1 MPKAPDPVG
10 AVAVEGAAHLRKIQ
24 SLLLNAFNT
33 NNRINQYL
41 IDNLPP
47 AVWKAKSAEGKGR
60 TIGAIVAHMHNV
72 RVMWLKAVKA
82 QEVPAQL
89 DRTSVTPGQA
99 VRALESSRHAL
110 SVVISRAPT
119 GDGRVKGFR
128 PDVASFL
135 GYLIAHDA
143 HHRGQITMLARQVGH
158 PLPQKVFVFGMGV
171 GFTLTTLS
179 CSSPPQVHPIGKTQA
194 QSSCD
199 QAMRK
204 AALLYNPDSGGNVA
218 RRRRELQQSS
228 LEVLRTVGV
237 EADPM
242 LSESFDHADRSSV
255 RQAIASGCDNRDLA
269 CGGDGTIHNVA
280 QVLANSAVA
289 LAILPMG
296 TANALAHDLGLP
308 LSIVGAAEAALRAVP
323 LRVALGHVTY
333 VDLQGSS
340 DARHFLIVAG
350 VAWTPISSQ
359 ETAYCHQKRMGMAAY
374 YAKAWDL
381 WFTYPMTRFVAE
393 YLETGSDAPKHADV
407 TELMSIRIRNFGGVL
422 QELAPGASMGRDDMR
437 VVLCRTS
444 SRLSYLAYVTRGLLR
459 QRWRIP
465 GIDLAYSTKVSC
477 GYLSSSAPQEQRK
490 IYIEAD
496 GELLGTLPAEIMV
509 VPNALTLLAP
519 AP

>member
-1 MPKAPDPVG
+1 
-10 AVAVEGAAHLRKIQ
+10 
-24 SLLLNAFNT
+24 
-33 NNRINQYL
+33 
-41 IDNLPP
+41 
-47 AVWKAKSAEGKGR
+47 
-60 TIGAIVAHMHNV
+60 
-72 RVMWLKAVKA
+72 
-82 QEVPAQL
+82 
-89 DRTSVTPGQA
+89 
-99 VRALESSRHAL
+99 
-110 SVVISRAPT
+110 
-119 GDGRVKGFR
+119 
-128 PDVASFL
+128 
-135 GYLIAHDA
+135 
-143 HHRGQITMLARQVGH
+143 
-158 PLPQKVFVFGMGV
+158 
-171 GFTLTTLS
+171 
-179 CSSPPQVHPIGKTQA
+179 
-194 QSSCD
+194 
-199 QAMRK
+199 MRK

-218 RRRRELQQSS
+218 RRRRELQSS
-228 LEVLRTVGV
+228 LEVLRNGGV
-237 EADPM
+237 EADLM
-242 LSESFDHADRSSV
+242 LAESRDHAQEQV
-255 RQAIASGCDNRDLA
+255 RQAIASGCDTIFA

-340 DARHFLIVAG
+340 DARYFLIAAG
-350 VAWTPISSQ
+350 VGVDAHLFYKLHTV
-359 ETAYCHQKRMGMAAY
+359 TKKRMGMAAY